1 MTNVIAFLIGLCIGG
16 IFGMIMTAVLTS
28 GGDDNDGL

>member
-1 MTNVIAFLIGLCIGG
+1 MSSVIAFFIGLCIGG

-28 GGDDNDGL
+28 GGGDNDGL